1 MLLDMAR
8 NGVHVTRA
16 HMSRHLAPRFKGF
29 TRGIDCVINILAAG
43 RSNLCERF
51 RGGRIDALDIL
62 ATGGLD
68 PLVID
73 KQAKGLVLFD
83 PGLAWS
89 GGLWSRTV
97 FHCFEDV

>member
-16 HMSRHLAPRFKGF
+16 HMSRHLAPRFKGL
-29 TRGIDCVINILAAG
+29 TRGGDCGINILAVG

-51 RGGRIDALDIL
+51 RVGWIDALDIL
-62 ATGGLD
+62 AAGRLD

-73 KQAKGLVLFD
+73 KQAKGLVFFD
-83 PGLAWS
+83 PGQSLS
-89 GGLWSRTV
+89 GGLWSGTV
-97 FHCFEDV
+97 FHRF